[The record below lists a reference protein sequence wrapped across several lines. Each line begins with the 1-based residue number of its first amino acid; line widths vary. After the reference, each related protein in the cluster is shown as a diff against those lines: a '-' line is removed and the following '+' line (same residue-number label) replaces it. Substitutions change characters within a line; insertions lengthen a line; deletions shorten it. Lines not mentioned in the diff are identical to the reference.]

1 MQKSAAS
8 AKSRLPL
15 DPTLITATGCHLAA
29 TLAQAFH
36 HTNAHAAVVVY
47 DARCELAQ
55 AMTAAYQQ
63 ALPRAQFIDF
73 DACTP
78 AEVMAA
84 LAELQAADLVVLIQ
98 STSFR
103 LEAFRI
109 RVELFR
115 RGLKVIEHPHLMR
128 MRGVEASYYLES
140 LAFDSG
146 YYGGTGRALKAQID
160 RASVGRVDSGAGAEL
175 HFPVGFESAKLNIG
189 DYTGMA
195 NIGGQFPIGE
205 VFTESRDL
213 RAVHGRVRI
222 FAFGDATFT
231 VNQPVTPIT
240 LIIEQGQIAST
251 EASTPEFDQVLA
263 DIRADEGVVWLR
275 ELGFGLNRAFTRQRV
290 VGDIGTYERMC
301 GIHLSLGA
309 KHGIY
314 AKPGFKRDQGK
325 HHVDVFAVTEAVW
338 LDDNCVYHDASWTVA
353 SIALQS

>member
-1 MQKSAAS
+1 LDAA
-8 AKSRLPL
+8 
-15 DPTLITATGCHLAA
+15 LITATAGHLRG
-29 TLAQAFH
+29 TLLHAFH
-36 HTNAHAAVVVY
+36 HTAAHAAVVVY

-55 AMTAAYQQ
+55 AMTAAYRQ
-63 ALPRAQFIDF
+63 ALPTAQFIDF
-73 DACTP
+73 DASTP

-84 LAELQAADLVVLIQ
+84 LAALQAADLVVLIQ

-115 RGLKVIEHPHLMR
+115 RGLKVIEHPHLVR
-128 MRGVEASYYLES
+128 MLGIEPEFYLDS
-140 LAFDSG
+140 LAFDAA
-146 YYGGTGRALKAQID
+146 YYGGVGRALKAQID
-160 RASVGRVDSGAGAEL
+160 GSRVARVESGAGAQL

-195 NIGGQFPIGE
+195 NMGGQFPIGE

-213 RAVHGRVRI
+213 RAVHGRI

-231 VNQPVTPIT
+231 VNQPAIPIT
-240 LIIEQGQIAST
+240 LIIEQGQIAAT
-251 EASTPEFDQVLA
+251 EDSTPEFDRVLA

-290 VGDIGTYERMC
+290 VSDIGTFERMC

-338 LDDNCVYHDASWTVA
+338 LGDTCVYHDGAWTV
-353 SIALQS
+353 IADAG